1 MYQKKKLPIGY
12 IQDLNCKVLELP
24 YQGEELSMVILLP
37 EDIEDESTGLK
48 KVPAIGITAPF
59 TMLCLHFPYTHCTAR
74 ACCSSI
80 DFTGNP
86 FRFTTIF
93 INIVHQSLLL

>member
-48 KVPAIGITAPF
+48 KVPAIGNTIHGSFHYAVLTLPIRALYCTRLLFIHRLYRKSLPVHP
-59 TMLCLHFPYTHCTAR
+59 HFY
-74 ACCSSI
+74 
-80 DFTGNP
+80 
-86 FRFTTIF
+86 
-93 INIVHQSLLL
+93 

>member
-1 MYQKKKLPIGY
+1 MYQKKKLPLGY

-48 KVPAIGITAPF
+48 KVPAIGITIHGSF
-59 TMLCLHFPYTHCTAR
+59 HCTVLTH
-74 ACCSSI
+74 SI
-80 DFTGNP
+80 CLLFIHRLYRKSLP
-86 FRFTTIF
+86 VHHRFC
-93 INIVHQSLLL
+93 

>member
-48 KVPAIGITAPF
+48 KVPAIGITIHGSFHYAVLTLPIRALYC
-59 TMLCLHFPYTHCTAR
+59 TCLL
-74 ACCSSI
+74 
-80 DFTGNP
+80 
-86 FRFTTIF
+86 F
-93 INIVHQSLLL
+93 IHRLYRKSLLVHPHFY